1 MSKIPEAVIFRN
13 TYPSIHKI
21 IKCLYDNGVK
31 FSELLTFIE
40 AYILLDVVAKEIS
53 IKHPNMPLGSIH
65 DSLVTTFEYEDLLKE
80 EMINLIEEAT
90 TLKVK
95 VDFEH
100 WGQHHLSS
108 VY

>member
-1 MSKIPEAVIFRN
+1 
-13 TYPSIHKI
+13 
-21 IKCLYDNGVK
+21 
-31 FSELLTFIE
+31 
-40 AYILLDVVAKEIS
+40 
-53 IKHPNMPLGSIH
+53 MPLGSIH